1 MNELVKSLHFII
13 YHKVNK
19 VLDNISIDFNI
30 NREELNKYMQ
40 EQEECGEI
48 VNNNDND
55 NDIIVIPILSDDENT
70 ETESNKEKSDIN
82 CDIVSN
88 TIVNIKCKQVT
99 RKGKQCDYNAKPNSE
114 YCGRHSK

>member
-1 MNELVKSLHFII
+1 MNELSNSLHFII

-19 VLDNISIDFNI
+19 VLDNISIDYNI
-30 NREELNKYMQ
+30 NREELNKYVQ
-40 EQEECGEI
+40 EQEEQSGEI
-48 VNNNDND
+48 VNNNDSN
-55 NDIIVIPILSDDENT
+55 IIVIPLLSDDENT
-70 ETESNKEKSDIN
+70 ETASNIEKSDIT
-82 CDIVSN
+82 CDILSN